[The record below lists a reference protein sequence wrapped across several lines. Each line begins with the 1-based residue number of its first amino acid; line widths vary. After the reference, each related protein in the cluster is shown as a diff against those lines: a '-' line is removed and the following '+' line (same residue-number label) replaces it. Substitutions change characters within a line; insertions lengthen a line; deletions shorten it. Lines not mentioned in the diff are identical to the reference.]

1 MSDTTTTSIPRPG
14 LTGYI
19 DRALIFIGVV
29 AAPALTLL
37 VDQHA
42 IGIATSVDIAAIV
55 SAVAAGWHGQTA
67 VKAVTARKS

>member
-1 MSDTTTTSIPRPG
+1 MSNTDQTTIPRPG
-14 LTGYI
+14 LAGYV

-42 IGIATSVDIAAIV
+42 IGITTSVDIAAIV

-67 VKAVTARKS
+67 VKAVQARKG